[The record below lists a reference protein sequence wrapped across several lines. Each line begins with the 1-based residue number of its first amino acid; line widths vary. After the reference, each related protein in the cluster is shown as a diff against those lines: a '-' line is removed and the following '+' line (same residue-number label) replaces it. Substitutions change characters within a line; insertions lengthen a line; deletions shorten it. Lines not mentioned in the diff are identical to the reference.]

1 MIPRYT
7 VSWTNYYDADSL
19 MDAASQ
25 ALNDLN
31 DAVRCIGAD
40 FGAKCVTVVDNK
52 TGEFA
57 RYEMSAV
64 TNESVVLVDNNR

>member
-7 VSWTNYYDADSL
+7 ASWTNYYEADNL
-19 MDAASQ
+19 MDAASL

-40 FGAKCVTVVDNK
+40 PGAKFLTVVDNK

-64 TNESVVLVDNNR
+64 TNEGVVLVDNNR